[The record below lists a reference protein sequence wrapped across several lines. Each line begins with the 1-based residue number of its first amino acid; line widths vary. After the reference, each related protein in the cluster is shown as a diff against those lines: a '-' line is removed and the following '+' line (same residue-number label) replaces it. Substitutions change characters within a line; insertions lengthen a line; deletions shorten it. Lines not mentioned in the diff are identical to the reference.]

1 MTELDKVAALF
12 VYERAIK
19 DAVKG
24 ASKERR
30 EAARYVINILQR
42 ERRHQ
47 ASLATLAESLNYL
60 RDAKEVITLPEEK
73 ED

>member
-1 MTELDKVAALF
+1 MTSLDKVSALM

-30 EAARYVINILQR
+30 EAAKYVISILQR

-47 ASLATLAESLNYL
+47 ASLATLAEALNYL
-60 RDAKEVITLPEEK
+60 RDDKAVIVLPEEK